1 MKVEIFAAGEEF
13 FIRLPGGAGALRW
26 FCRDGRW
33 LNERG
38 GVPDEARAVEIGDLP
53 GDLLEE
59 VLAFITRAEAMGN
72 QIWSSQN

>member
-1 MKVEIFAAGEEF
+1 MKIELFAAEEDF

-26 FCRDGRW
+26 FCRQGRW
-33 LNERG
+33 LNERAS
-38 GVPDEARAVEIGDLP
+38 VPAGARLAKIDDLP

-72 QIWSSQN
+72 QIWGSQN

>member
-1 MKVEIFAAGEEF
+1 MKIEIFAEGEDF

-26 FCRDGRW
+26 FCRDGSW
-33 LNERG
+33 LNERASLPG
-38 GVPDEARAVEIGDLP
+38 KSRPVKISDLP

-59 VLAFITRAEAMGN
+59 VLAFIARAEVMGN